1 MGLIEIAAAKALASS
16 AVFLF
21 ITLLIM
27 ATTKRISTCI
37 VMFSVQSAIMA
48 AEILAVAYAN
58 KSAEAYTIAALV
70 IVVKVVA
77 IPYLLFRIVKNLKAS
92 QDVASSTTGAQSVFI
107 MVGLILL
114 SFFAVAPYARTLR
127 VDEDMLAAS
136 IALLLAGAFLMVSRK
151 KALMQVI
158 GLLVLENGIL
168 LAALTTIFGM
178 PLVIEIGIFFDL
190 LMGVFLM
197 GLFVFRIRD
206 TFEHLDVSKL
216 RRLRG

>member
-1 MGLIEIAAAKALASS
+1 MGLIELAAAKALASS

-21 ITLLIM
+21 VTLLMM
-27 ATTKRISTCI
+27 AAAKRISTCI
-37 VMFSVQSAIMA
+37 VLFSAQSAIMA
-48 AEILAVAYAN
+48 AEILAVGYAN
-58 KSAEAYTIAALV
+58 KSIESYAVAALV
-70 IVVKVVA
+70 IVVKVVG
-77 IPYLLFRIVKNLKAS
+77 IPYLLFRIVRNLKAS

-107 MVGLILL
+107 MAVLILL
-114 SFFAVAPYARTLR
+114 SFFAVAPYARTLQL
-127 VDEDMLAAS
+127 DEAMLAAA

-168 LAALTTIFGM
+168 LSALTTTFGM